1 MLSWKLR
8 KRQILPVN
16 QNLSSVYFQLAK
28 FQLVS
33 CNLSL
38 AMIWQMTYIHK
49 LPKLCSATLK
59 TRHFP
64 FTGSFQLWKFI
75 FELSIIES
83 RSDIFPFAFSTSEPV
98 MNFKICYW
106 SKSEISY
113 KIVESTYESRNRGD
127 LVTASEYG
135 EFFLVLRGSQTT
147 YLPPRK
153 FVVPDWLWNLQRL
166 FRSER

>member
-1 MLSWKLR
+1 MKVWTNIVFR
-8 KRQILPVN
+8 AAPN
-16 QNLSSVYFQLAK
+16 
-28 FQLVS
+28 
-33 CNLSL
+33 
-38 AMIWQMTYIHK
+38 
-49 LPKLCSATLK
+49 LPKQAFLHYLTYSVAPLRLLCYGLK
-59 TRHFP
+59 TRDFP

-106 SKSEISY
+106 SKSEISF
-113 KIVESTYESRNRGD
+113 KIAESTYENRNRGD

-135 EFFLVLRGSQTT
+135 EFFLVLRESQTT
-147 YLPPRK
+147 HLPPRK
-153 FVVPDWLWNLQRL
+153 FVAPDWLWNRQRM